1 MVNAGDRAG
10 SQILELDDAL
20 DDLESNRFVLGE
32 HHLSLA
38 VFADTPQEL
47 ADNLAK
53 ARSHL
58 TNGGA
63 VVAREDLGLAAA
75 WWAQLPGNYAYRT
88 RSGAITSRNYA
99 ALSPFHSFPVGKIDG
114 NVWGPAVALMKTSAG
129 SPFYFNFHFGD
140 LGNTFVCGPS
150 GSGKTVIVNFLLA
163 QLQKHDPNMVFFD
176 KDRGAELF
184 VRAGGGTYMPLK
196 NGKPTG
202 IAPLK
207 GLDYNNPADRVFLR
221 QWITK
226 LVSAEGQKI
235 SESERQ
241 DIAAAV
247 DQLAL
252 LPKEQRTISALQMF
266 FDTTHRE
273 GISGRLERWCKGNAL
288 GWVFDNP
295 DDDIGIDAKFI
306 GYDMTDFLDNEEIA
320 HVAIGNSVAWEVAPA
335 GNILFLKAREVQPI
349 TNLQV
354 VTTRRDGSKR
364 SYQFELTVKDGD
376 ISTGQDTYFLVK
388 FRYPQDEAEQRRIE
402 GLLSQARKQAQRID
416 GVFDTYEKY
425 GPRNWAYT
433 AQGSVTLEPSS
444 VYDNG
449 KTITFTFPDNQEIPA
464 IYIISSD
471 GTESL
476 VPKTTNGNM
485 VIVHA
490 IGSRFTLRHGKNV
503 LCIFNEAYQRQ
514 GINPKTGTTSPSV
527 ERKIASDLQ

>member
-1 MVNAGDRAG
+1 MKKYTLLLLSTIAFAPVHFSHASVFPIRA
-10 SQILELDDAL
+10 SSDSRI
-20 DDLESNRFVLGE
+20 RFVNYDAYNVTKIIG
-32 HHLSLA
+32 SI
-38 VFADTPQEL
+38 
-47 ADNLAK
+47 
-53 ARSHL
+53 RSSVQIEF
-58 TNGGA
+58 TA
-63 VVAREDLGLAAA
+63 
-75 WWAQLPGNYAYRT
+75 
-88 RSGAITSRNYA
+88 
-99 ALSPFHSFPVGKIDG
+99 
-114 NVWGPAVALMKTSAG
+114 
-129 SPFYFNFHFGD
+129 
-140 LGNTFVCGPS
+140 
-150 GSGKTVIVNFLLA
+150 
-163 QLQKHDPNMVFFD
+163 
-176 KDRGAELF
+176 
-184 VRAGGGTYMPLK
+184 
-196 NGKPTG
+196 
-202 IAPLK
+202 
-207 GLDYNNPADRVFLR
+207 
-221 QWITK
+221 
-226 LVSAEGQKI
+226 
-235 SESERQ
+235 
-241 DIAAAV
+241 
-247 DQLAL
+247 
-252 LPKEQRTISALQMF
+252 
-266 FDTTHRE
+266 
-273 GISGRLERWCKGNAL
+273 
-288 GWVFDNP
+288 
-295 DDDIGIDAKFI
+295 
-306 GYDMTDFLDNEEIA
+306 NEEIA

-449 KTITFTFPDNQEIPA
+449 KTTTFTFPDNQEIPA